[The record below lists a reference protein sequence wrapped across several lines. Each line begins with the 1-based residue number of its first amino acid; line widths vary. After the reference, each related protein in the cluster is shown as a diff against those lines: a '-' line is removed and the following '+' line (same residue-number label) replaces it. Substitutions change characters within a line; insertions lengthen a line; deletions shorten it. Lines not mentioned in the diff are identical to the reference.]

1 MSPIVLSAIILLV
14 LLFLNVP
21 VFAAITG
28 ACVAYTLA
36 NPSSGITA
44 ILAMQREISG
54 MQSVAM
60 LAIPFFVAT
69 GALMNYCGITDRM
82 LRFCKVLTGHMYGGL
97 GQVNIALSTLM
108 GGMSGSSLA
117 DAAME
122 AKLLVP
128 DMRKSGY
135 PNGFASAITAASSMI
150 TPLIPPGIA
159 AIIYGSV
166 TGASI
171 GRLFVAGIV
180 PAIILCA
187 SMMVVVSLYSRRH
200 GIPRLRGKRAS
211 GKELGDAF
219 KPAVLPLC
227 LPIIIIGGIRFGIF
241 TPTEAGAIAIFYALL
256 LGIIY
261 REIRLDNILTCIKE
275 TVSTTA
281 SIMLIVGAATCFS
294 WILTWENV
302 PQNMTTFLISLCH
315 NRYLFLLLVNLF
327 LLVVGM
333 FIEATAAQI
342 VLAPM
347 LAPVAVAFGI
357 DPIHFG
363 MVFIFNMAIGSLT
376 PPMGN
381 LMFVT
386 CGVTKC
392 TTEEFIKD
400 CRVFYLLLFLV
411 LMLMS
416 YLPFVTTWLPNLVYG
431 VAA

>member
-1 MSPIVLSAIILLV
+1 MMSPIALSAITLLI

-28 ACVAYTLA
+28 ACLAYGLS
-36 NPSSGITA
+36 NPESGITA
-44 ILAMQREISG
+44 MMAIQREISG
-54 MQSVAM
+54 MQSVTM

-69 GALMNYCGITDRM
+69 GALMNYCGITERM
-82 LRFCKVLTGHMYGGL
+82 LKFCKVLTQHLYGGL
-97 GQVNIALSTLM
+97 GQVNIVLSTLM

-128 DMRKSGY
+128 DMRKAGY
-135 PNGFASAITAASSMI
+135 SNGFASAITAASSMI

-159 AIIYGSV
+159 AIIYGSI
-166 TGASI
+166 TGTSI
-171 GRLFVAGIV
+171 GQLFVAGIV

-187 SMMVVVSLYSRRH
+187 AMMFVVSNFSKRN
-200 GIPRLRGKRAS
+200 GIPRLSEEKPS
-211 GKELGDAF
+211 SKELWESF

-227 LPIIIIGGIRFGIF
+227 LPIIIIGGIRLGIF
-241 TPTEAGAIAIFYALL
+241 TPTEAGAIAIFYALI

-261 REIRLDNILTCIKE
+261 REIRLDNIVQCVID

-281 SIMLIVGAATCFS
+281 GIMLIVGAATFFS

-302 PQNMTTFLISLCH
+302 PQNMTTFLIGLCR
-315 NRYLFLLLVNLF
+315 NKYIFLLLVNVF
-327 LLVVGM
+327 LLFVGM

-357 DPIHFG
+357 SPVHFG

-386 CGVTKC
+386 CAATKC
-392 TTEEFIKD
+392 KTEDFIKD
-400 CRVFYLLLFLV
+400 CRVFYVLLFGML
-411 LMLMS
+411 LLMS
-416 YLPFVTTWLPNLVYG
+416 YCPFITTWLPDLLYG
-431 VAA
+431 V

>member
-1 MSPIVLSAIILLV
+1 MSPITISAIALLV

-21 VFAAITG
+21 VFAAILG
-28 ACVAYTLA
+28 ACVAYGIA
-36 NPSSGITA
+36 NPESGITA
-44 ILAMQREISG
+44 MMAMQRVISG
-54 MQSVAM
+54 MQSVTM

-69 GALMNYCGITDRM
+69 GALMNYCGITERM
-82 LRFCKVLTGHMYGGL
+82 LKFCKVLTQNMYGGL

-128 DMRKSGY
+128 DMRKAGY
-135 PNGFASAITAASSMI
+135 SNGFASAITAASSMI

-159 AIIYGSV
+159 AIIYGSI
-166 TGASI
+166 TGTSI
-171 GRLFVAGIV
+171 GKLFVAGIG
-180 PAIILCA
+180 PAIILCI
-187 SMMVVVSLYSRRH
+187 SMMVIVSKFSKKN
-200 GIPRLRGKRAS
+200 GIPRLSEQKPTRH
-211 GKELGDAF
+211 ELWESF

-227 LPIIIIGGIRFGIF
+227 LPIIIIGGIRLGIF
-241 TPTEAGAIAIFYALL
+241 TPTEAGAIAIFYALF
-256 LGIIY
+256 LGILY
-261 REIRLDNILTCIKE
+261 KEIRLDNVWDCITD

-281 SIMLIVGAATCFS
+281 GIMLIVGAATCFS

-302 PQNMTTFLISLCH
+302 PQNMTTFLIGLCH
-315 NRYLFLLLVNLF
+315 NKYLFLLLVNLF
-327 LLVVGM
+327 LLLVGM

-357 DPIHFG
+357 DPVQFG

-386 CGVTKC
+386 CAATQCK
-392 TTEEFIKD
+392 TEDFIKD
-400 CRVFYLLLFLV
+400 CRVFYVLLFV
-411 LMLMS
+411 ILMVMS
-416 YLPFVTTWLPNLVYG
+416 YIPFITTALPDIIYG
-431 VAA
+431 A